1 MVAPPR
7 LPRAAAVTHR
17 AHAAA
22 GPQGPSRA
30 CARTINTQCAIGQRG
45 AAERAECGDNRR
57 DSSSTGAL
65 EMNEMQGKV
74 CVVTGGAGSVGVASA
89 RALLDAG
96 AATVLLV
103 DRDARLL
110 DAARATLGGDTAR
123 IDVAVADVTD
133 AAQTRAWIAQAR
145 ARSGGIDFLFCNA
158 GINGAIAPIAD
169 YPEDVFDAVMAVN
182 VRGPFLA
189 LKHGL
194 PAMNEGGSV
203 LLNASVVAV
212 TADPGICAYA
222 TSKHALVGLM
232 RVAAKEAAHR
242 NVRVNVIAPG
252 PIANEF
258 QADIERRLST
268 VVGRDATQMLDAA
281 IPLGRHGEPREIA
294 EMVLFLASPRS
305 SFSTGG
311 VFMADGGM
319 HV

>member
-1 MVAPPR
+1 MS
-7 LPRAAAVTHR
+7 
-17 AHAAA
+17 
-22 GPQGPSRA
+22 PS
-30 CARTINTQCAIGQRG
+30 
-45 AAERAECGDNRR
+45 
-57 DSSSTGAL
+57 L
-65 EMNEMQGKV
+65 QGKA

-96 AATVLLV
+96 AAGVLLV
-103 DRDARLL
+103 DRDAKQL
-110 DAARATLGGDTAR
+110 DAARAALGAADAARIDTAR
-123 IDVAVADVTD
+123 ADVAD
-133 AAQTRAWIAQAR
+133 AAQTRAYIEQAR
-145 ARSGGIDFLFCNA
+145 ARWGGIDFLFCNA

-169 YPEDVFDAVMAVN
+169 YPDDVFDAVMAVN
-182 VRGPFLA
+182 VRGSFLA

-194 PAMNEGGSV
+194 PAMRDGGSV
-203 LLNASVVAV
+203 LINASVVAV

-232 RVAAKEAAHR
+232 RVAAKEAARR

-258 QADIERRLST
+258 QADIERRLSG
-268 VVGRDATQMLDAA
+268 VVGRDATQMLDGM
-281 IPLGRHGEPREIA
+281 IPLGRHGRPDEIA
-294 EMVLFLASPRS
+294 QMVLFLASDAS